1 MTTFENTKES
11 RIIQALAMHTRDAF
25 LITKA
30 EPYNDPDGP
39 EVIYVNAAF
48 TEMTGYTPEDII
60 GKTPRILQGDD
71 TDRSELDRIRAA
83 LESWSPVRVTL
94 KNYTKDGQAVWVEID
109 IVPIADEN
117 GWFIYWASI
126 QRDIT
131 QRVEDEQKLRDALV
145 AVEKASAA
153 KSEFL
158 SSMSHELRT
167 PLNAILGYGQLLTL
181 NSKDPLNPKKQSF
194 VENLINSGEH
204 LLELIDQV
212 LDLAQIESGRLLL
225 SGEEIELKEMCDECV
240 NLMRII
246 ATDLGLSIDCEYTT
260 TKTIKV
266 DQTRFKQILLNLL
279 SNAVKYNRANGS
291 VLLKVSN
298 MPGDRLRISIIDSG
312 VGITGDKHAVLFEP
326 FNRLGQEV
334 SDIKGTGIGLTI
346 TKQLVEA
353 MGGEIGFESEVGK
366 GSTFWIEF
374 PSIEPGLLDDVSASD
389 LVADIQVD
397 AKQQKDATVLY
408 IEDQPANLQ
417 LMESIFDEI
426 GNLSLI
432 STHNAEL
439 GIVIAEERRPDLI
452 LMDIN
457 LPGMDGFAALNALK
471 ANAITKDIPVIAVSA
486 AATKRDI
493 EVGEVSRFEKY
504 LTKPFDVNE
513 LIHAIKEQLS

>member
-1 MTTFENTKES
+1 MSTFENTEES

-30 EPYNDPDGP
+30 EPFDAPDGP
-39 EVIYVNAAF
+39 EIIYVNAAF
-48 TEMTGYTPEDII
+48 TEMTGYTPQDII
-60 GKTPRILQGDD
+60 GKTPRILQGED
-71 TDRSELDRIRAA
+71 TDQSELDRIRAA

-94 KNYTKDGQAVWVEID
+94 KNYTKDGQAFWVEID
-109 IVPIADEN
+109 IAPIADEN
-117 GWFIYWASI
+117 GWFIYWAAI

-131 QRVEDEQKLRDALV
+131 QRVEDEQKLRNAL
-145 AVEKASAA
+145 AAAEKASTA

-181 NSKDPLNPKKQSF
+181 GSQDSLSTKKKNF
-194 VENLINSGEH
+194 VGNLINSGEH

-225 SGEEIELKEMCDECV
+225 LGEEIALKELCNDCI
-240 NLMRII
+240 NLMRAS
-246 ATDLGLSIDCEYTT
+246 ATDLGLNIDSKLTA

-279 SNAVKYNRANGS
+279 SNAVKYNRTNGS
-291 VLLKVSN
+291 VLLKACD
-298 MPGDRLRISIIDSG
+298 MPGDRLRISIIDTG
-312 VGITGDKHAVLFEP
+312 VGIDSDKHAGLFQP

-334 SDIKGTGIGLTI
+334 SEIQGTGIGLTI

-353 MGGEIGFESEVGK
+353 MGGEIGFEAEVGK

-374 PSIEPGLLDDVSASD
+374 PSIEPALTDDANAPT
-389 LVADIQVD
+389 LATDIQD
-397 AKQQKDATVLY
+397 NTQKQKDATVLY
-408 IEDQPANLQ
+408 IEDHPANLQ
-417 LMESIFDEI
+417 LMESVFDEI
-426 GNLSLI
+426 GNVSLI
-432 STHNAEL
+432 SSHNAEL
-439 GIVIAEERRPDLI
+439 GILIAEERRPDLI

-457 LPGMDGFAALNALK
+457 LPGMDGFAALNVLK
-471 ANAITKDIPVIAVSA
+471 ENTITKDIPVIAISA

-493 EVGEVSRFEKY
+493 DLGEVSRFEKY
-504 LTKPFDVNE
+504 LTKPFDVDE
-513 LIHAIKEQLS
+513 LIRAIKEQLS